1 MHKEIH
7 MPALPRSHVHRLM
20 VTYACLRSN
29 ADHRANMHWL
39 HMPGGMTHAHPGTLT
54 PQPHDW
60 RDLEVPALHTTQGYT
75 NPGPRLPTP
84 GPPENREGGSA
95 SHGRASTLLF
105 PSSEPFLLG
114 LTPHDCHTR
123 SFLYPPSLSSLCDF
137 ASLPA
142 QNLPTTPSHSDA
154 SQNPCPGPRLSSR
167 LTLRPHTS
175 ALLRPHAS
183 PRPFCSRTFHSSA
196 CLGMSLQPPLSLVLF
211 LLTADRPILKQPS
224 PPVPSP
230 GRFPF
235 MVLRTRDYFSIFGEG
250 ERSASP
256 FPLDF
261 PSTGC
266 DLCHSVFCH
275 VPSTGGPSVAH
286 SG

>member
-7 MPALPRSHVHRLM
+7 KPALPRSHVHRLM

-84 GPPENREGGSA
+84 GPLENREGGSA

-167 LTLRPHTS
+167 LTLRPHTA

-183 PRPFCSRTFHSSA
+183 PRPFCSPLFCLPGDALAASSVPGA
-196 CLGMSLQPPLSLVLF
+196 LSSYCRQAYPQTTLTPSPLPWQVSLRGTENQRLF
-211 LLTADRPILKQPS
+211 LYIW
-224 PPVPSP
+224 
-230 GRFPF
+230 GRGK
-235 MVLRTRDYFSIFGEG
+235 VSI
-250 ERSASP
+250 
-256 FPLDF
+256 PL
-261 PSTGC
+261 PTG
-266 DLCHSVFCH
+266 LPLH
-275 VPSTGGPSVAH
+275 GM
-286 SG
+286 